1 MKDFKNLKVWEITHI
16 LALTIHKLTESF
28 PKEEMYGLTNQIRRA
43 SISIPTN
50 ISEGC
55 GRGSDADFKRFL
67 QIAFGSACELDYLLF
82 LSCEL
87 KYLSKI
93 DYDVVMLQVI
103 ESKKM
108 LSGLIRK
115 LK

>member
-1 MKDFKNLKVWEITHI
+1 MKDFRNLKVWE
-16 LALTIHKLTESF
+16 LAHNIAMTVYKLTESF
-28 PKEEMYGLTNQIRRA
+28 PREEIYGLTSQIRRA
-43 SISIPTN
+43 GISIPTN

-55 GRGSDADFKRFL
+55 GRSSDADFKRFL
-67 QIAFGSACELDYLLF
+67 QIAFGSACELEYLLF
-82 LSCEL
+82 FSCEL

-93 DYDVVMLQVI
+93 DYDEVVSQVI